1 MNPFVRLRSEPGRA
15 FVRLKCQPY
24 VMKDGVKN
32 TDGACEFRL
41 IHGAAHTDSA
51 GLVWGWDGNAESPT
65 ISPSIACLCCGLHV
79 TITGG
84 VESGRA
90 PVQPSNG

>member
-1 MNPFVRLRSEPGRA
+1 MKPTVRLRSEPGKA

-32 TDGACEFRL
+32 TEGTCEFRL
-41 IHGAAHTDSA
+41 IQGAAHEDGA
-51 GLVWGWDGNAESPT
+51 GLVWSWDGNAESPT
-65 ISPSIACLCCGLHV
+65 ITPSIACLSCGLHV

-84 VESGRA
+84 VENGRV
-90 PVQPSNG
+90 PTSTPI